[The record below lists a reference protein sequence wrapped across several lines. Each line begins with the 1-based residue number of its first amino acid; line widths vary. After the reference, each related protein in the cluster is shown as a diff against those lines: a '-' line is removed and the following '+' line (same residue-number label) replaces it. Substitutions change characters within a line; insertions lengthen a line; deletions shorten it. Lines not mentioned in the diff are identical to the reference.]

1 MGYMFLDDGL
11 LAYRSVFCNL
21 KWAFLGCVF
30 SGRWTFPGLCVSR
43 HTFFCI
49 IEHLWLI
56 FQAMRQIN
64 FLLFITVRARI
75 NFSKQINSRD

>member
-11 LAYRSVFCNL
+11 LAYRSVFCNF

-30 SGRWTFPGLCVSR
+30 LGVGLFLDCVFLDL
-43 HTFFCI
+43 HFFCI

-56 FQAMRQIN
+56 FQATRQIN
-64 FLLFITVRARI
+64 FLLFITARARI
-75 NFSKQINSRD
+75 NFSKQINSCD